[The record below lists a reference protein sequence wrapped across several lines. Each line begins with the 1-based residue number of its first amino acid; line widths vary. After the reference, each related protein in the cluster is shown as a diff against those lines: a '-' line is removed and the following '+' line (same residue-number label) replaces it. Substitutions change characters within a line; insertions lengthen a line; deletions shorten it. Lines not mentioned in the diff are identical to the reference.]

1 MNHDALMS
9 ENSALIALLKTCEH
23 PDTWASIANDCV
35 LEGSAER
42 LLQHKIDPSRNPLLH
57 DGVDADDVQGVLLG
71 DVGLSFEKI
80 KKL

>member
-1 MNHDALMS
+1 MNHDELMH

-42 LLQHKIDPSRNPLLH
+42 LLQHKIDFTQSTAARRC
-57 DGVDADDVQGVLLG
+57 GCQ
-71 DVGLSFEKI
+71 
-80 KKL
+80 